1 MLRSQLPHL
10 HSVRCLV
17 IPVVG
22 LALGPMTL
30 LAGNQYGP
38 GWQQEK
44 PRAQAK
50 PLATPEPKAPSG
62 PSLSKNK
69 APSKVQAIPVKP
81 PRTVPAEDALVREI
95 PGSGLLGEDSLIRL
109 AIANS
114 PDLARLR
121 AAVQISQAKALG
133 VKDWENP
140 ELRIGYAWD
149 HDDRIRQP
157 FTEQETERITAREQ
171 FSTTQSQRN
180 LAGEIFPG
188 FGESQLQTSS
198 GSLNTSRSRTIE
210 RRVTPGRF
218 RDVIDT
224 TVYENR
230 SSVSSG
236 QQRTA
241 DTIFGSTGV
250 KNESEKAST
259 DRRIVER
266 SRQIV
271 NHPDDFGR
279 ADQLSLL
286 VRFKPPNPLER
297 RAKIEMAAAATA
309 RAESEYL
316 IEEDKIVR
324 TVRALYEDLNMGE
337 SVARASL
344 ARRAEQEKLGTQ
356 IETASMPELAD
367 LAADVRL
374 EVMKSIRDQREFR
387 TDLARQRQELAA
399 FCGLPQPERIG
410 TLKHPIRR
418 VVPAESLDVDY
429 LITMAMLHRSDLLD
443 LQARLAMAKAELMGT
458 KAAKIPYFSFI
469 DAGWATSQTE
479 GRTSG
484 SDEWSVRAG
493 ITLPIFDWT
502 GLNKAHLE
510 HEKATEVFSK
520 RIEDQRRF
528 IGTEIRAALSRIHIS
543 ARELSAFD
551 ADLERIRANAARSI
565 AQTAIDPIK
574 NLKTRYQNEDLVA
587 KFEQD
592 RYEVWSDYYKAVMA
606 LERALG
612 TRLEQVL
619 NR

>member
-1 MLRSQLPHL
+1 
-10 HSVRCLV
+10 
-17 IPVVG
+17 
-22 LALGPMTL
+22 MTL

-38 GWQQEK
+38 GWMQGK
-44 PRAQAK
+44 PKAK
-50 PLATPEPKAPSG
+50 TNPAAAPEPKAPI
-62 PSLSKNK
+62 
-69 APSKVQAIPVKP
+69 APQVPARKSASKVLPIPVKP
-81 PRTVPAEDALVREI
+81 PRSVPAEETLVREI
-95 PGSGLLGEDSLIRL
+95 PGNGLLGEDALIRL

-149 HDDRIRQP
+149 HDERIREA
-157 FTEQETERITAREQ
+157 FTERATEQISTSEQ

-180 LAGEIFPG
+180 LAGEFFPG
-188 FGESQLQTSS
+188 FGDSQLQSTS
-198 GSLNTSRSRTIE
+198 GSLNTSRYRTIE

-230 SSVSSG
+230 NSASSG

-241 DTIFGSTGV
+241 DTVFGATGL
-250 KNESEKAST
+250 KNEAENATT

-266 SRQIV
+266 SRQMV

-279 ADQLSLL
+279 GDQLSILIRL
-286 VRFKPPNPLER
+286 KPPNYWER
-297 RAKIEMAAAATA
+297 CAKIEMAAAATA

-344 ARRAEQEKLGTQ
+344 ARRAVQEKLGTE
-356 IETASMPELAD
+356 IETANVPELAD

-374 EVMKSIRDQREFR
+374 EVSKSIRDQREFR
-387 TDLARQRQELAA
+387 SDISRQRQELAA
-399 FCGLPQPERIG
+399 FCGLGQPERIG
-410 TLKHPIRR
+410 TQEHPTHRT
-418 VVPAESLDVDY
+418 VPADDLDVDY
-429 LITMAMLHRSDLLD
+429 LTTMAMLHRSDLLD
-443 LQARLAMAKAELMGT
+443 LQARLAIAKAELMRT
-458 KAAKIPYFSFI
+458 KAAKIPFFTFI

-479 GRTSG
+479 GRTG
-484 SDEWSVRAG
+484 ESDEWSVRAG
-493 ITLPIFDWT
+493 ISLPIFDWT

-510 HEKATEVFSK
+510 HEKATELYTK
-520 RIEDQRRF
+520 RIDDQRRL
-528 IGTEIRAALSRIHIS
+528 IAIEIRAALTRIRM
-543 ARELSAFD
+543 ATKELNAFD
-551 ADLERIRANAARSI
+551 GDFERIRANAAKSI
-565 AQTAIDPIK
+565 AQTAVDPIK
-574 NLKTRYQNEDLVA
+574 SLKTKYQNEDLIA
-587 KFEQD
+587 KFAQD
-592 RYEVWSDYYKAVMA
+592 RNEVWSDYSKAVMA